1 MFVAYDVSGLTG
13 DPTVLPRLLGRP
25 ATTWVNRLSQSVSA
39 STRR

>member
-13 DPTVLPRLLGRP
+13 DPTVLPRLLGRH
-25 ATTWVNRLSQSVSA
+25 AMTWVDCLSQSVSA